1 MLYPLSYEG
10 TKGFRPC
17 QVSLSSVAGTI
28 SSQENRAPEFRRAD
42 EIREF
47 SNGRAEILN
56 IGGGEIGRLVCNRA
70 GVGPMT

>member
-1 MLYPLSYEG
+1 MKKTEHRSFDG
-10 TKGFRPC
+10 
-17 QVSLSSVAGTI
+17 
-28 SSQENRAPEFRRAD
+28 AD